1 MYDLVKIVCSLN
13 ISLRPAGEGGRL
25 DRAREPQGEAGQGE
39 DEREDHL
46 RGEGHEQQGVREA
59 A

>member
-1 MYDLVKIVCSLN
+1 MCSLN
-13 ISLRPAGEGGRL
+13 ISLCPAGEGGRP
-25 DRAREPQGEAGQGE
+25 DRAREPQGEVGQGE

-46 RGEGHEQQGVREA
+46 RGKGHEQQGVREA